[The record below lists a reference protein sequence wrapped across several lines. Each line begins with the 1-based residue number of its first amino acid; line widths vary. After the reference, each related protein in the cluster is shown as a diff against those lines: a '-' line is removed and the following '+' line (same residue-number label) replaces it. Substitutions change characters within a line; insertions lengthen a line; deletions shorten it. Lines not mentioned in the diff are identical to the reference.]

1 MEIRLKDFIKPGKIV
16 SFVNFSGS
24 FGRLKNSKKI
34 SYVVDEVFQQ
44 NISVQKYFEKKLGS
58 FSKEK
63 FLDACRMVLLDPDVI
78 YGNVSKL
85 SYTEAK
91 KLRFVE
97 ALLFQSETI
106 LLVNFERGFSFKSR
120 SYYQKLFSKLT
131 KYGKCILLVTDDVG
145 FLMNFVS
152 SFVLFGTDKYLELQD
167 FYDDRIYQYVEMPEV
182 ISYVKYLEKRGI
194 KLEHYLEVK
203 EVLKAI
209 YRSVSS
215 GERL

>member
-1 MEIRLKDFIKPGKIV
+1 M
-16 SFVNFSGS
+16 
-24 FGRLKNSKKI
+24 
-34 SYVVDEVFQQ
+34 
-44 NISVQKYFEKKLGS
+44 
-58 FSKEK
+58 
-63 FLDACRMVLLDPDVI
+63 
-78 YGNVSKL
+78 
-85 SYTEAK
+85 
-91 KLRFVE
+91 
-97 ALLFQSETI
+97 
-106 LLVNFERGFSFKSR
+106 
-120 SYYQKLFSKLT
+120 
-131 KYGKCILLVTDDVG
+131 VTDDVG